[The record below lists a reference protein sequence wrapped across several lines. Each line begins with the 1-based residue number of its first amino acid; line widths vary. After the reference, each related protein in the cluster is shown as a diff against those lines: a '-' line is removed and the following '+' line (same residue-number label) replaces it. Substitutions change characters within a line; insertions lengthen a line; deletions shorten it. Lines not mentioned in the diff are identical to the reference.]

1 MPRTTSATK
10 VIRENHGVKRKRKID
25 ALEVSEIILRNEIKS
40 KTELLH
46 LAKIQKE
53 EGKTGLA
60 LYVLQHTDKVQKI
73 TDTTWE
79 MEHSGGSLKR
89 RKISRTDILK
99 SFCSSECLNGCGGEW
114 LRCTKIT
121 LQKNNLPKNE
131 FSTAI
136 IFALQHGRGK
146 GRNILIVGPANC
158 GKTFI
163 SKPLQKIFHTFSNPS
178 TNSFAWVGVE
188 QAEIIFFE

>member
-1 MPRTTSATK
+1 MASN
-10 VIRENHGVKRKRKID
+10 VRKKID

-99 SFCSSECLNGCGGEW
+99 SFCSSECLDGCGGEW